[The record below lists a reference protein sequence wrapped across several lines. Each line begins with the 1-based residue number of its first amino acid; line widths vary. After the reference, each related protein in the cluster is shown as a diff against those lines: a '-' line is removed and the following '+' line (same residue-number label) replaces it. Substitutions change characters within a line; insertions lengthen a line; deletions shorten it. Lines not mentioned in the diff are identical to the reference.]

1 MSGLRGGTIVMTK
14 LTQKESKT
22 TTFVLKK
29 EHAKIIHQLVCDQMD
44 DIFLFLDNQEDW
56 VASEEQQLILD
67 AVREYS
73 AQLPYGCFRDE

>member
-1 MSGLRGGTIVMTK
+1 MTK

-29 EHAKIIHQLVCDQMD
+29 EQAKIIHQLVCDQMD

>member
-1 MSGLRGGTIVMTK
+1 
-14 LTQKESKT
+14 
-22 TTFVLKK
+22 
-29 EHAKIIHQLVCDQMD
+29 MD